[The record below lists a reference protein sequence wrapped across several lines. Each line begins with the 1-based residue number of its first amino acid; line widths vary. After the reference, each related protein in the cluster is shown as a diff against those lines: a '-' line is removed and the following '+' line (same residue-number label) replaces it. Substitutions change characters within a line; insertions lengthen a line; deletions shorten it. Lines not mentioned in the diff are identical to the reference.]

1 MMIGPDRNLTAW
13 ASIFI
18 CLGLTAC
25 AAPTKEAPWVKA
37 GADDSTI
44 LRELRECETQAND
57 AFASERAIIDKK
69 VGLSWML
76 QGFAVVPLQRQIMLQ
91 EAAKHAEEVF
101 DYWMRT
107 KGFTRPEDEL
117 LRPLPAGSL
126 AVEQVR

>member
-1 MMIGPDRNLTAW
+1 MIGPDRRPTAW

-18 CLGLTAC
+18 CLGLAVC
-25 AAPTKEAPWVKA
+25 AAPTKAPPWVKA
-37 GADDSTI
+37 GAGDPTI
-44 LRELRECETQAND
+44 VRELRECETQASD
-57 AFASERAIIDKK
+57 AFVSERAIIDKK

-101 DYWMRT
+101 DYCMRT
-107 KGFTRPEDEL
+107 KGFTRPEAEL
-117 LRPLPAGSL
+117 LRSLPPGSL